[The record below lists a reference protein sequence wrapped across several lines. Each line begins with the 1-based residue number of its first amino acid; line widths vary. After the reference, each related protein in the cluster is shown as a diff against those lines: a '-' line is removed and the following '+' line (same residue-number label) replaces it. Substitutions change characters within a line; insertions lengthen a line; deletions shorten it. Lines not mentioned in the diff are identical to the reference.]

1 MNKPR
6 GCLGGKGYPV
16 FSNMKHLEVL
26 LLPPGYVS
34 YPDVSLSRWKILR
47 AKEGGKDK
55 KGFASFLSPSHG
67 PLRFVTSHSRFA
79 LADVRKT
86 KGMRKKQL
94 GDGMQV
100 YPNLHI
106 QEKRY
111 TPDRLRNKLQFNQD

>member
-1 MNKPR
+1 
-6 GCLGGKGYPV
+6 
-16 FSNMKHLEVL
+16 MKHLEVL
-26 LLPPGYVS
+26 LLPPVAVS
-34 YPDVSLSRWKILR
+34 YPDVSLSLDEKLR
-47 AKEGGKDK
+47 AKEGGKEK
-55 KGFASFLSPSHG
+55 TGFASFLSPPHG

-94 GDGMQV
+94 GDGMPV

-111 TPDRLRNKLQFNQD
+111 TPDRLRNKLQYNQD